1 MDSERKFG
9 MTRRQFVT
17 SSAAA
22 VVAGSLSPA
31 ALAHEQTPAAAD
43 RPTSSSPSR
52 VIIDTDPGVDDAFAL
67 LLAMRSPELKIE
79 GITAVA
85 GNVPLDLGLL
95 NALRMVEIAGR
106 ADIPVAP
113 GAKSPLLRR
122 LVTAVYAHGDNG
134 LAGAVFPEPKLTPL
148 GEHAAI
154 FIQRTVRRYPG
165 EATRITIGPLTNV
178 ASALNSDRELA
189 GMVRNLVMMGGSLS
203 GGNITPA
210 AEFNIY

>member
-1 MDSERKFG
+1 MRVLSRDKMGTDKKSSP
-9 MTRRQFVT
+9 MTRRQFVA
-17 SSAAA
+17 SSASALA
-22 VVAGSLSPA
+22 VGPFLRAEPSATEPA
-31 ALAHEQTPAAAD
+31 ADQSVQQV
-43 RPTSSSPSR
+43 RPRFR

-134 LAGAVFPEPKLTPL
+134 LAGAVFPEPKLTPV

-154 FIQRTVRRYPG
+154 FIQRTVRRDRKS
-165 EATRITIGPLTNV
+165 TR
-178 ASALNSDRELA
+178 LNSSHRCISYAVFCLKKK
-189 GMVRNLVMMGGSLS
+189 NS
-203 GGNITPA
+203 
-210 AEFNIY
+210 YKCH